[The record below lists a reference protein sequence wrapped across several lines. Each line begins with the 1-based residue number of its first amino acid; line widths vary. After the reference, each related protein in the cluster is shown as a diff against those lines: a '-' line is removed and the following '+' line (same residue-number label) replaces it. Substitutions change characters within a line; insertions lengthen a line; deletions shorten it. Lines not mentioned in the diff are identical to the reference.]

1 MAKILRTEQLSVDGD
16 NIRLTATDG
25 NLIIN
30 SVSGDDLT
38 MITSTTKIGEDISSL
53 AVRDTGFDTD
63 VSSLAANTSS
73 VESMLVNVSKY
84 GVYSLETSNLSTGT
98 GSSVQTITL
107 AGRAFVSKPT
117 VTATLTGT
125 ANDPIIAVMI
135 SDVSETSITGV
146 YQVTFQFSDELPAT
160 GETDQATS
168 YKLNILANVNA
179 ADQDLDTIVDSVD
192 SDRDGDGT
200 ENSLDYDP
208 DDSSITS
215 FSDTVCSYN
224 VRVGG
229 ASSTSFVST
238 NGEITFILVGG
249 TTAQAEAL
257 RDQWN
262 QSHPTESGRSLDIK
276 TFTSSGNEYET
287 LWGNGG
293 WYITTVPYTSNPA
306 LRHDSSYSDH
316 RQYNRG
322 EPGKAYFPG
331 GITSYTAKSTE
342 CLD

>member
-53 AVRDTGFDTD
+53 AVRDTGFDAD

-84 GVYSLETSNLSTGT
+84 GVYSLETSNLSTGI

-107 AGRAFVSKPT
+107 AGRAFVAKPT

-135 SDVSETSITGV
+135 SDVSETATTGV

-192 SDRDGDGT
+192 SDRDGDGV

-215 FSDTVCSYN
+215 FSDSVCSYD

-229 ASSTSFVST
+229 TSGPVST
-238 NGEITFILVGG
+238 NGAILFIVVGG
-249 TTAQAEAL
+249 TTSQAEAL

-262 QSHPTESGRSLDIK
+262 QPHPTESGRSLDIK

-293 WYITTVPYTSNPA
+293 WYITTIGYTSYPA
-306 LRHDSSYSDH
+306 LRHDSYSQH

-322 EPGKAYFPG
+322 EPGRSYSPG
-331 GITSYTAKSTE
+331 GSITSYTAKSSE
-342 CLD
+342 CIN